1 MTSAPSP
8 LWRDR
13 RFVTLWA
20 GQSVSLLGSQVTA
33 FALPLAAA
41 LSLGASAGEM
51 GLLTAAE
58 FAPSVALGLVAGVW
72 VDRLPRRPILI
83 AADLGRAGL
92 LATIPAAALAG
103 LLRIEQLFAVA
114 LLAGALGLFADV
126 GRSSLLPSVVGRARL
141 ADANGK
147 LEMSRSV
154 ARIAGPGIGG
164 ALVQFLSAPL
174 ALVADA
180 LSFLFS
186 AVCLLRLRLVEAPP
200 VTQPGR
206 RVWSEIGDGLRV
218 VRASAPLRA
227 QVGATALLN
236 FFAGGI
242 TAVEMLFFTRDL
254 GVAPTVLGTIL
265 GASGLAAFA
274 GATVAARTA
283 ERFGLGPTM
292 VGALALFCLAQF
304 AVAFAAGP
312 PALIVALLVLG
323 IGGIQLAFPIY
334 GVAAAAL
341 LQGVT
346 PDHLLG
352 RAGASVRF
360 VLLVPALVGALV
372 GGALGDAIGPRATVV
387 LGAVG
392 QLVPCLWLYLSP
404 VRSLR
409 QPSPPADAPMGSGS
423 ALSASTRS
431 VAPSSPS

>member
-1 MTSAPSP
+1 MTSAPSS

-41 LSLGASAGEM
+41 LSLGASAAQM
-51 GLLTAAE
+51 GLLTAAA
-58 FAPSVALGLVAGVW
+58 FAPSVALGLIAGVW
-72 VDRLPRRPILI
+72 IDRRPRRPILI
-83 AADLGRAGL
+83 AADLGRAAL

-114 LLAGALGLFADV
+114 LLSGTLGLFADV
-126 GRSSLLPSVVGRARL
+126 ARGSLMPSLVGRERL

-147 LEMSRSV
+147 LEMSRSA
-154 ARIAGPGIGG
+154 ARVAGPGIGG
-164 ALVQFLSAPL
+164 ALVQLMSAPL

-186 AVCLLRLRLVEAPP
+186 AVCLLRLRLDEAPP

-206 RVWSEIGDGLRV
+206 RVWSEIGEGLRV
-218 VRASAPLRA
+218 VHESAPLRA

-236 FFAGGI
+236 LFAGAI
-242 TAVEMLFFTRDL
+242 TAVEMLFFTREL
-254 GVAPTVLGTIL
+254 GVEPGVLGTVL

-274 GATVAARTA
+274 GATVAAGTV

-341 LQGVT
+341 LQGAT

-352 RAGASVRF
+352 RVGASVRF

-372 GGALGDAIGPRATVV
+372 GGALGDAIGPRATLV

-392 QLVPCLWLYLSP
+392 QLLPCLWLYLSP

-409 QPSPPADAPMGSGS
+409 RPSPPADAPPAVPRGAG
-423 ALSASTRS
+423 
-431 VAPSSPS
+431 APC